1 MQRKPR
7 TLDKLDFLWQYFV
20 KTEQPFRA
28 ATVLANIAESLERVQ
43 ILYLNDV
50 VLIVP
55 SLNRFDLMLDKRIE
69 YLTLA
74 SNNAKSHSNFELRQ
88 YENTVEFSN
97 NIDEKLE
104 VAQVQR
110 ELLHALYGKVKDRQ
124 GEVAASLRRLESE
137 LLNITQV
144 SRRNILSNL

>member
-20 KTEQPFRA
+20 KTEQPLRA
-28 ATVLANIAESLERVQ
+28 ATVLANIAGSLES
-43 ILYLNDV
+43 V
-50 VLIVP
+50 VFSFLTVCTDNQ
-55 SLNRFDLMLDKRIE
+55 LHRFPLTLDKRIE

-74 SNNAKSHSNFELRQ
+74 SNNAKSHSGLEQRQ
-88 YENTVEFSN
+88 HENAVEFLTD
-97 NIDEKLE
+97 IDEKLE

-110 ELLHALYGKVKDRQ
+110 ELLHALHGKFQ
-124 GEVAASLRRLESE
+124 GENLESLQHLESE

-144 SRRNILSNL
+144 RLWRFCCLQFH

>member
-20 KTEQPFRA
+20 KTEQPLRA
-28 ATVLANIAESLERVQ
+28 ATVLANIAGSLES
-43 ILYLNDV
+43 V
-50 VLIVP
+50 VFSFLTIRADNQ
-55 SLNRFDLMLDKRIE
+55 LRRFPLTLDKRIE

-74 SNNAKSHSNFELRQ
+74 SNNAKSHSGLEQRQ
-88 YENTVEFSN
+88 YENAVEFLTD
-97 NIDEKLE
+97 IDEKLE

-110 ELLHALYGKVKDRQ
+110 ELLHALHGKFQ
-124 GEVAASLRRLESE
+124 GKNLELLQRLESE

-144 SRRNILSNL
+144 RL